1 MAKFQW
7 PAHHVKHARMRDQ
20 LWNGHLKRWA
30 WTLKKTGRESI
41 VFFHRSNTAENL
53 PGMWMFF
60 DSLGSSEYGLTTY
73 HFLGWDFRENVSRTF
88 VAWKSRL
95 LLRNMEA
102 SLTSWGVQVSAVPA
116 TPSRFV
122 HHVVRFASCL
132 GWYRWWFR
140 NPHFAIVWMCS
151 INPVVNHGICF
162 TRLDG
167 SSKTDVSV
175 NESSSSIAAPVIWS
189 HARRFEGSFSWWPE
203 QDIQDGHLYQCGYR
217 ANTCM
222 IMCRNYIDTH
232 IYIHLLKHKY
242 IHWHVYIYIYWVLT
256 IYSHKS
262 NNRDLTTFWY

>member
-1 MAKFQW
+1 MVE
-7 PAHHVKHARMRDQ
+7 PT
-20 LWNGHLKRWA
+20 HLKNMSKLGNLLQFSG
-30 WTLKKTGRESI
+30 WTFLKPPPSHFSVIQKPVALVNLDFVGSRELAP
-41 VFFHRSNTAENL
+41 T
-53 PGMWMFF
+53 
-60 DSLGSSEYGLTTY
+60 
-73 HFLGWDFRENVSRTF
+73 
-88 VAWKSRL
+88 
-95 LLRNMEA
+95 
-102 SLTSWGVQVSAVPA
+102 
-116 TPSRFV
+116 
-122 HHVVRFASCL
+122 

-242 IHWHVYIYIYWVLT
+242 IHWHVYIYILNPHYIFTQIKQPRSDYILILNFT
-256 IYSHKS
+256 KYEYIFIMNTS
-262 NNRDLTTFWY
+262 NHDKYQ